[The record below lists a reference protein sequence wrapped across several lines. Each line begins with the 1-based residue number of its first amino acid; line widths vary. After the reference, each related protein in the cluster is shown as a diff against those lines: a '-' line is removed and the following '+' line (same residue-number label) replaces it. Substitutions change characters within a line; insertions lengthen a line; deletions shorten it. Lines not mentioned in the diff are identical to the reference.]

1 MWLRT
6 AMINGVLLGSFAC
19 VAVAQEAA
27 PTTTPE
33 DRVAIV
39 KDSLVASKAALR
51 QYEWIETVALS
62 LGGEEKIR
70 QQYRCYFGAE
80 GALQKVPV
88 ATDAKEEKKRGLR
101 GKAVESKQAELKAS
115 LKGAMD
121 LLRQYVPLDPV
132 KIQAAKDA
140 GNVSVSLPAAD
151 GRVRITI
158 KNYLKPGDEVGIEI
172 DTAKNTLQTVSVT
185 TFVEQAKEKNPV
197 SAKVSYAALQDGTIY
212 PVKEAL
218 AISAQ
223 GLNVDVQNSGYRKQ
237 GQ

>member
-1 MWLRT
+1 MWLRM

-27 PTTTPE
+27 PTTAPE

-39 KDSLVASKAALR
+39 KDSFVASKEALR

-88 ATDAKEEKKRGLR
+88 AADAKEEKKRGLR
-101 GKAVESKQAELKAS
+101 GKVVESKQNELKAS

-140 GNVSVSLPAAD
+140 GNVSVSVPAAD
-151 GRVRITI
+151 GLVRITI
-158 KNYLKPGDEVGIEI
+158 KNYLKPGDEVGIEM

>member
-1 MWLRT
+1 MWLRM

-27 PTTTPE
+27 PTTAPE

-39 KDSLVASKAALR
+39 KDSFVASKEALR

-88 ATDAKEEKKRGLR
+88 AASAKEEKKRGLR
-101 GKAVESKQAELKAS
+101 GKVVESKQNELKAS

-140 GNVSVSLPAAD
+140 GNVSVSVPAAD
-151 GRVRITI
+151 GLVRITI
-158 KNYLKPGDEVGIEI
+158 KNYLKPGDEVGIEM